1 MGKQK
6 RKWPAQKRLEIVLEG
21 IRTGEV
27 AKTCRRHGCS
37 SAQYYDW
44 QRQLMSSAEVVFDK
58 KRGRPSQ
65 KEERMQAELD
75 RKDRIIAEVIA
86 ENLDLK
92 KTLGD

>member
-27 AKTCRRHGCS
+27 AETCRRHGCS
-37 SAQYYDW
+37 TTQYYDW
-44 QRQLMSSAEVVFDK
+44 QRQLMSSAETIFEK

-65 KEERMQAELD
+65 EGERMKAEIA